1 MAKKN
6 FMGAFG
12 DVVEQPQQN
21 MSQEEQAQPKT
32 QTKTPKQ
39 EEGKVQINAVIDADL
54 KAKLGVIAA
63 RQGIK
68 KKELLNAII
77 AEYINNHYND

>member
-6 FMGAFG
+6 FMGAFP
-12 DVVEQPQQN
+12 DVAEQPQQETPT
-21 MSQEEQAQPKT
+21 QEQAQAMP
-32 QTKTPKQ
+32 QAKTPKQ
-39 EEGKVQINAVIDADL
+39 DEGKVQINAVIDADL

-68 KKELLNAII
+68 KKELLNTII
-77 AEYINNHYND
+77 AEYVNNHFND

>member
-1 MAKKN
+1 
-6 FMGAFG
+6 MGAFG
-12 DVVEQPQQN
+12 DVVEHTQQN
-21 MSQEEQAQPKT
+21 TPQEEQAQPKP
-32 QTKTPKQ
+32 QAKTPKQ

-77 AEYINNHYND
+77 AEYVNNHYND